1 VIRTAVVSD
10 GDRLLNDMLFT
21 KTEHQVASQL
31 TARFIEDYLSSV
43 EARPV
48 YPVIDR
54 PALRDLLDQP
64 LAMDPAALGDL
75 FAELDSVIVPNATHT
90 AHPRFL
96 AYVMPTP
103 NGISPFAETVA
114 ATLNQNCNLW
124 ALSPSANAV
133 EQKVVRWL
141 AEIVGADSATG
152 GLITSGEWVKSPAPR
167 QTLS

>member
-1 VIRTAVVSD
+1 M
-10 GDRLLNDMLFT
+10 NDLLFT
-21 KTEHQVASQL
+21 KAEHQVVSQL
-31 TARFIEDYLSSV
+31 TTRFIEDYLSSV
-43 EARPV
+43 EERPV

-54 PALRDLLDQP
+54 PALRAMMSQP
-64 LAMDPAALGDL
+64 LAMGPETLEDL
-75 FAELDSVIVPNATHT
+75 FAELDSVVVPNATHT

-141 AEIVGADSATG
+141 AEIVGADSGAG
-152 GLITSGEWVKSPAPR
+152 GLITSG
-167 QTLS
+167 